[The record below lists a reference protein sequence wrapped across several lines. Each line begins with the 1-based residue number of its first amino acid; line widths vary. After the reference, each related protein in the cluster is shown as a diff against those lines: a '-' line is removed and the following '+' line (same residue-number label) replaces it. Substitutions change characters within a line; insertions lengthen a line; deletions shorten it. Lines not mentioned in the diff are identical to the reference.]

1 MYLLELV
8 ARISQDADPAL
19 EGFQAG
25 WAYIAANLLVPL
37 ATGLLVA
44 AVTTLICKLIDGSSR
59 GEAERGAE
67 DGK

>member
-1 MYLLELV
+1 MYLLDLV
-8 ARISQDADPAL
+8 ARMSQDADPAR

-44 AVTTLICKLIDGSSR
+44 AVTTLICKLAGGGSHS
-59 GEAERGAE
+59 EAGSDAGG
-67 DGK
+67 DD